1 MTEEIATADA
11 EAGKI
16 SVDKTNISV
25 TDFAQ
30 RRIGE
35 LTPGTEQPQEEEPQ
49 ESPEQETEEGTEEA
63 SEELENTEESVNSE
77 ESETSEEPSEESQES
92 EDVLS
97 QLDLD
102 DMSEEDLREL
112 ADKLGSRAVAR
123 FGELTAKRKAAEER
137 LTQLEARLKEKPN
150 PLETKKVENNP
161 YGNLDTIEKLQQKA
175 TEVDQVVEWAEDL
188 IFESDGYGADDVVTE
203 VEGKEW
209 TKKDVRQALLKAR
222 KAQKTFLP
230 DQLTKVQ
237 LRAEGEVLKKQF
249 DTQAKQELSW
259 LEGEDNDL
267 RKQFEATIGD
277 ERFKKLKSVL
287 KRESPDIAAQLDY
300 WFAHA
305 TNSIYGRKPVGV
317 SKKSPT
323 LNPPKTGNP
332 ASAQSEKGMGRTA
345 KALKELDARFKE
357 TGSAKDFAALRKLKM
372 SNRS

>member
-16 SVDKTNISV
+16 SVDKSNISV

-35 LTPGTEQPQEEEPQ
+35 LAPGTEQPQEKEAEEVI
-49 ESPEQETEEGTEEA
+49 EQETEEVLEESVDTEEA
-63 SEELENTEESVNSE
+63 
-77 ESETSEEPSEESQES
+77 ETSEESPES

-123 FGELTAKRKAAEER
+123 FGELTAKRKAAEEK

-175 TEVDQVVEWAEDL
+175 AEVDQVVEWAEDL

-209 TKKDVRQALLKAR
+209 TKKDVRQSLLRAR

-230 DQLTKVQ
+230 DQLSKVQ
-237 LRAEGEVLKKQF
+237 LRADGEVLTKQF
-249 DTQAKQELSW
+249 DSQAKQELSW
-259 LEGEDNDL
+259 LEGDDNDL
-267 RKQFEATIGD
+267 RKQFEATVGD

-305 TNSIYGRKPVGV
+305 TNSIHGRKLVGV
-317 SKKSPT
+317 GKKSPT

-345 KALKELDARFKE
+345 KALKELEARFKE
-357 TGSAKDFAALRKLKM
+357 TGNARDFAALRKLKM

>member
-16 SVDKTNISV
+16 SVDKSNISV

-35 LTPGTEQPQEEEPQ
+35 LAPGTEQPQDEEAE
-49 ESPEQETEEGTEEA
+49 EVIEQETEEVLEESVDTEEA
-63 SEELENTEESVNSE
+63 
-77 ESETSEEPSEESQES
+77 ETSEESPES

-123 FGELTAKRKAAEER
+123 FGELTAKRKAAEEK

-175 TEVDQVVEWAEDL
+175 AEVDQVVEWAEDL

-209 TKKDVRQALLKAR
+209 TKKDVRQALLRAR

-230 DQLTKVQ
+230 DQLSKVQ
-237 LRAEGEVLKKQF
+237 LRAEGEVLTKQF
-249 DTQAKQELSW
+249 DSQAKQELSW
-259 LEGEDNDL
+259 LEGDDNDL
-267 RKQFEATIGD
+267 RKQFEATVGD

-305 TNSIYGRKPVGV
+305 TNSIHGRKLVGV
-317 SKKSPT
+317 GKKSPT

-345 KALKELDARFKE
+345 KALKELEARFKQ
-357 TGSAKDFAALRKLKM
+357 TGNARDFAALRKLKM

>member
-16 SVDKTNISV
+16 SVDKSNISV

-35 LTPGTEQPQEEEPQ
+35 LAPGTEQPQDEEAE
-49 ESPEQETEEGTEEA
+49 EVIEQETEEVLEESVDTEEA
-63 SEELENTEESVNSE
+63 
-77 ESETSEEPSEESQES
+77 ETSEESPES

-123 FGELTAKRKAAEER
+123 FGELTAKRKAAEEK

-175 TEVDQVVEWAEDL
+175 AEVDQVVEWAEDL

-209 TKKDVRQALLKAR
+209 TKKDVRQSLLRAR

-230 DQLTKVQ
+230 DQLSKVQ
-237 LRAEGEVLKKQF
+237 LRAEGEVLTKQF
-249 DTQAKQELSW
+249 DSQAKQELSW
-259 LEGEDNDL
+259 LEGDDNDL
-267 RKQFEATIGD
+267 RKQFEATVGD

-305 TNSIYGRKPVGV
+305 TNSIHGRKPVEV
-317 SKKSPT
+317 NKKSPT

-345 KALKELDARFKE
+345 KALKELEARFKQ
-357 TGSAKDFAALRKLKM
+357 TGNARDFAALRKLKM

>member
-16 SVDKTNISV
+16 SVDKSNISV

-35 LTPGTEQPQEEEPQ
+35 LAPGTEQPQEKEAEEVI
-49 ESPEQETEEGTEEA
+49 EQETEEV
-63 SEELENTEESVNSE
+63 LEESVDTE
-77 ESETSEEPSEESQES
+77 ESETSEESAES

-123 FGELTAKRKAAEER
+123 FGELTAKRKAAEEK

-175 TEVDQVVEWAEDL
+175 AEVDQVVEWAEDL

-209 TKKDVRQALLKAR
+209 TKKDVRQSLLRAR

-230 DQLTKVQ
+230 DQLSKVQ
-237 LRAEGEVLKKQF
+237 LRAEGEVLTKQF

-267 RKQFEATIGD
+267 RKQFEATVGD

-305 TNSIYGRKPVGV
+305 TNSIHGRKLVGV
-317 SKKSPT
+317 GKKSPT

-345 KALKELDARFKE
+345 KALKELEARFKE
-357 TGSAKDFAALRKLKM
+357 TGNARDFAALRKLKM

>member
-16 SVDKTNISV
+16 SVDKSNISV

-35 LTPGTEQPQEEEPQ
+35 LAPGTEQPQDEEAE
-49 ESPEQETEEGTEEA
+49 EVIEQETEEVLEESVDTEEA
-63 SEELENTEESVNSE
+63 
-77 ESETSEEPSEESQES
+77 ETSEESPES

-123 FGELTAKRKAAEER
+123 FGELTAKRKAAEEK

-175 TEVDQVVEWAEDL
+175 AEVDQVVEWAEDL

-209 TKKDVRQALLKAR
+209 TKKDVRQSLLRAR

-230 DQLTKVQ
+230 DQLSKVQ
-237 LRAEGEVLKKQF
+237 LRAEGEVLTKQF
-249 DTQAKQELSW
+249 DSQAKQELSW
-259 LEGEDNDL
+259 LEGDDNDL
-267 RKQFEATIGD
+267 RKQFEATVGD

-305 TNSIYGRKPVGV
+305 TNSIHGRKLVGV
-317 SKKSPT
+317 GKKSPT

-345 KALKELDARFKE
+345 KALKELEARFKQ
-357 TGSAKDFAALRKLKM
+357 TGNARDFAALRKLKM

>member
-1 MTEEIATADA
+1 MSGQIMTEEIATADA

-16 SVDKTNISV
+16 SVEKSNISV

-35 LTPGTEQPQEEEPQ
+35 LTPGTEQPQEQEPQ
-49 ESPEQETEEGTEEA
+49 EDPEQETEEGTEEVSEESANTEEVEA
-63 SEELENTEESVNSE
+63 SEES
-77 ESETSEEPSEESQES
+77 SEESQES

-123 FGELTAKRKAAEER
+123 FGELTAKRKAAEEK
-137 LTQLEARLKEKPN
+137 LVQLEARLKEKPN

-161 YGNLDTIEKLQQKA
+161 YGNLDTVEKLQQKA
-175 TEVDQVVEWAEDL
+175 AEVDQVVEWAEDL

-230 DQLTKVQ
+230 DQLSKVQ
-237 LRAEGEVLKKQF
+237 LREEGEVLAKQF
-249 DTQAKQELSW
+249 DAQAKQELSW

-267 RKQFEATIGD
+267 RKQFEATVGD

-305 TNSIYGRKPVGV
+305 TNSIHGRKLVEP
-317 SKKSPT
+317 SKKAPT

-345 KALKELDARFKE
+345 KALKELETRFKQ
-357 TGSAKDFAALRKLKM
+357 TGNARDFAALRRLKM
-372 SNRS
+372 STSS

>member
-16 SVDKTNISV
+16 SVDKSNISV

-35 LTPGTEQPQEEEPQ
+35 LAPGTEQPQDEEAE
-49 ESPEQETEEGTEEA
+49 EVIEQETEEVLEESVDTEEA
-63 SEELENTEESVNSE
+63 
-77 ESETSEEPSEESQES
+77 ETSEESPES

-123 FGELTAKRKAAEER
+123 FGELTAKRKAAEEK

-175 TEVDQVVEWAEDL
+175 AEVDQVVEWAEDL

-209 TKKDVRQALLKAR
+209 TKKDVRQSLLRAR

-230 DQLTKVQ
+230 DQLSKVQ
-237 LRAEGEVLKKQF
+237 LRAEGEVLTKQF
-249 DTQAKQELSW
+249 DSQAKQELSW
-259 LEGEDNDL
+259 LEGDDNDL
-267 RKQFEATIGD
+267 RKQFEATVGD

-305 TNSIYGRKPVGV
+305 TNSIHGRKLVGV
-317 SKKSPT
+317 NKKSPT

-345 KALKELDARFKE
+345 KALKELEARFKQ
-357 TGSAKDFAALRKLKM
+357 TGNARDFAALRKLKM

>member
-16 SVDKTNISV
+16 SVDKSNISV

-35 LTPGTEQPQEEEPQ
+35 LAPGTEQPQEKEAEEVI
-49 ESPEQETEEGTEEA
+49 EQETEEVLEESVDTEEA
-63 SEELENTEESVNSE
+63 
-77 ESETSEEPSEESQES
+77 ETSEESPES

-123 FGELTAKRKAAEER
+123 FGELTAKRKAAEEK

-175 TEVDQVVEWAEDL
+175 AEVDQVVEWAEDL

-209 TKKDVRQALLKAR
+209 TKKDVRQSLLRAR

-230 DQLTKVQ
+230 DQLSKVQ
-237 LRAEGEVLKKQF
+237 LRAEGEVLTKQF
-249 DTQAKQELSW
+249 DSQAKQELSW

-267 RKQFEATIGD
+267 RKQFEATVGD

-305 TNSIYGRKPVGV
+305 TNSIHGRKLVGV
-317 SKKSPT
+317 GKKSPT

-345 KALKELDARFKE
+345 KALKELEARFKQ
-357 TGSAKDFAALRKLKM
+357 TGNARDFAALRKLKM

>member
-30 RRIGE
+30 KRIGD
-35 LTPGTEQPQEEEPQ
+35 LTPGTEQPQEKEAEEVIEQDNEEVEEVLEVQ
-49 ESPEQETEEGTEEA
+49 EKPEAEETEEA
-63 SEELENTEESVNSE
+63 A
-77 ESETSEEPSEESQES
+77 EESQES

-102 DMSEEDLREL
+102 EMSEDDLREL

-123 FGELTAKRKAAEER
+123 FGELTAKRKAAEEK

-161 YGNLDTIEKLQQKA
+161 YGNLDTIEKLQQKS

-209 TKKDVRQALLKAR
+209 TKKDVRQALLRAR

-230 DQLTKVQ
+230 DQLSKVQ
-237 LRAEGEVLKKQF
+237 LRAEGEVLTKQF

-267 RKQFEATIGD
+267 RRQFEATVGD

-287 KRESPDIAAQLDY
+287 KRETPDIAAQLDY

-305 TNSIYGRKPVGV
+305 TNSIHGRKLVG
-317 SKKSPT
+317 STKKAPT
-323 LNPPKTGNP
+323 LNPPRTGNP
-332 ASAQSEKGMGRTA
+332 VSAQSEKGMGRTA
-345 KALKELDARFKE
+345 KALKELEARFKE
-357 TGSAKDFAALRKLKM
+357 TGNARDFAALRKLKM
-372 SNRS
+372 STSS

>member
-16 SVDKTNISV
+16 SVEKSNISV

-35 LTPGTEQPQEEEPQ
+35 LTPGTEQPKEEESQ
-49 ESPEQETEEGTEEA
+49 EAPEQETEEETEEA
-63 SEELENTEESVNSE
+63 SEESVNTEEVEASE
-77 ESETSEEPSEESQES
+77 ESSEESQES

-137 LTQLEARLKEKPN
+137 LARLEAQLKEKPN
-150 PLETKKVENNP
+150 PLVTKKVENNP
-161 YGNLDTIEKLQQKA
+161 YGNLDTVEKLQQKA
-175 TEVDQVVEWAEDL
+175 AEVDQVVEWAEDL
-188 IFESDGYGADDVVTE
+188 IFESDGYGAEDIVTE

-209 TKKDVRQALLKAR
+209 TKKDVRQALLRAR

-230 DQLTKVQ
+230 AQLKQVQ
-237 LRAEGEVLKKQF
+237 AQQQGEKLTEQF
-249 DTQAKQELSW
+249 NQQAKKELDW
-259 LEGEDNDL
+259 LGGDDNDL
-267 RKQFEATIGD
+267 RKQFEATVGD
-277 ERFKKLKSVL
+277 DRFKKLKTVL
-287 KRESPDIAAQLDY
+287 KREAPDVAAQLDY

-305 TNSIYGRKPVGV
+305 TNSIYGRKPVV
-317 SKKSPT
+317 ETKKAPT
-323 LNPPKTGNP
+323 LNPPRTGNP
-332 ASAQSEKGMGRTA
+332 AAVQSEKGMGRTA
-345 KALKELDARFKE
+345 KALKELEARFKE
-357 TGSAKDFAALRKLKM
+357 TGNAKDFANLRKLKM
-372 SNRS
+372 STRS

>member
-30 RRIGE
+30 KRIGD
-35 LTPGTEQPQEEEPQ
+35 LAPGTEQPQEREAEEVI
-49 ESPEQETEEGTEEA
+49 EQETEEVVDESVDTEEA
-63 SEELENTEESVNSE
+63 ETSE
-77 ESETSEEPSEESQES
+77 ESETS

-123 FGELTAKRKAAEER
+123 FGELTAKRKAAEEK

-161 YGNLDTIEKLQQKA
+161 YGNLDTIEKLQQKS

-203 VEGKEW
+203 VE
-209 TKKDVRQALLKAR
+209 
-222 KAQKTFLP
+222 
-230 DQLTKVQ
+230 
-237 LRAEGEVLKKQF
+237 
-249 DTQAKQELSW
+249 
-259 LEGEDNDL
+259 
-267 RKQFEATIGD
+267 
-277 ERFKKLKSVL
+277 
-287 KRESPDIAAQLDY
+287 
-300 WFAHA
+300 
-305 TNSIYGRKPVGV
+305 
-317 SKKSPT
+317 
-323 LNPPKTGNP
+323 
-332 ASAQSEKGMGRTA
+332 
-345 KALKELDARFKE
+345 
-357 TGSAKDFAALRKLKM
+357 
-372 SNRS
+372 

>member
-1 MTEEIATADA
+1 MTEEIATANA
-11 EAGKI
+11 EAETE
-16 SVDKTNISV
+16 SVENTNISV

-35 LTPGTEQPQEEEPQ
+35 LTPGTEQPQEKEPQ
-49 ESPEQETEEGTEEA
+49 EAPEQETEDGTEEA
-63 SEELENTEESVNSE
+63 SEESVNAE
-77 ESETSEEPSEESQES
+77 EEEASEEPSEESQES

-123 FGELTAKRKAAEER
+123 FGELTAKRKAAEEK
-137 LTQLEARLKEKPN
+137 LVQLEAQLREKPN
-150 PLETKKVENNP
+150 PLKSRKVENNP
-161 YGNLDTIEKLQQKA
+161 YGNLDTIEKLQQKS

-209 TKKDVRQALLKAR
+209 TKKDVRQSLLRAR

-230 DQLTKVQ
+230 DQLSKVQ
-237 LRAEGEVLKKQF
+237 LRAEGEVLTKQF
-249 DTQAKQELSW
+249 DSQAKQELSW
-259 LEGEDNDL
+259 LEGDDNDL
-267 RKQFEATIGD
+267 RKQFEATVGD

-305 TNSIYGRKPVGV
+305 TNSIHGRKPVGV
-317 SKKSPT
+317 NKKSPT

-345 KALKELDARFKE
+345 KALKELEARFKE
-357 TGSAKDFAALRKLKM
+357 TGNARDFAALRKLKM

>member
-16 SVDKTNISV
+16 SVDKSNISV

-35 LTPGTEQPQEEEPQ
+35 LAPGTEQPQEKEAEEVI
-49 ESPEQETEEGTEEA
+49 EQETEEVLEESVDTEEA
-63 SEELENTEESVNSE
+63 
-77 ESETSEEPSEESQES
+77 ETSEESPES

-123 FGELTAKRKAAEER
+123 FGELTAKRKAAEEK

-175 TEVDQVVEWAEDL
+175 AEVDQVVEWAEDL

-209 TKKDVRQALLKAR
+209 TKKDVRQSLLRAR

-230 DQLTKVQ
+230 DQLSKVQ
-237 LRAEGEVLKKQF
+237 LRAEGEVLTKQF
-249 DTQAKQELSW
+249 DSQAKQELSW
-259 LEGEDNDL
+259 LEGDDNDL
-267 RKQFEATIGD
+267 RKQFEATVGD

-305 TNSIYGRKPVGV
+305 TNSIHGRKLVGV
-317 SKKSPT
+317 GKKSPT

-345 KALKELDARFKE
+345 KALKELEARFKE
-357 TGSAKDFAALRKLKM
+357 TGNARDFAALRKLKM

>member
-16 SVDKTNISV
+16 SVDKSNISV

-35 LTPGTEQPQEEEPQ
+35 LAPGTEQPQEKEAEEVI
-49 ESPEQETEEGTEEA
+49 EQETEEVLEESVDTEEA
-63 SEELENTEESVNSE
+63 
-77 ESETSEEPSEESQES
+77 ETSEESPES

-137 LTQLEARLKEKPN
+137 LIQLEARLKEKPN

-175 TEVDQVVEWAEDL
+175 AEVDQVVEWAEDL

-209 TKKDVRQALLKAR
+209 TKKDVRQSLLRAR

-230 DQLTKVQ
+230 DQLSKVQ
-237 LRAEGEVLKKQF
+237 LRAEGEVLTKQF
-249 DTQAKQELSW
+249 DSQAKQELSW
-259 LEGEDNDL
+259 LEGDDNDL
-267 RKQFEATIGD
+267 RKQFEATVGD

-305 TNSIYGRKPVGV
+305 TNSIHGRKLVGV

-345 KALKELDARFKE
+345 KALKELEARFKE
-357 TGSAKDFAALRKLKM
+357 TGNARDFAALRKLKM

>member
-1 MTEEIATADA
+1 MSGQIMTEEIATADA

-30 RRIGE
+30 KRIGD
-35 LTPGTEQPQEEEPQ
+35 LTPGTEQPQEQ
-49 ESPEQETEEGTEEA
+49 ESEEVIEQETEEVIDESVDTEEA
-63 SEELENTEESVNSE
+63 EATEES
-77 ESETSEEPSEESQES
+77 PES

-102 DMSEEDLREL
+102 EMSEDDLREL

-123 FGELTAKRKAAEER
+123 FGELTAKRKAAEEK

-161 YGNLDTIEKLQQKA
+161 YGNLDTVEKLQQKA
-175 TEVDQVVEWAEDL
+175 AEVDQVIEWAEDL

-209 TKKDVRQALLKAR
+209 TKKDVRQSLLRAR

-230 DQLTKVQ
+230 DQLSKVQ
-237 LRAEGEVLKKQF
+237 LRAEGEVLAKQF

-267 RKQFEATIGD
+267 RKQFEATVGD

-305 TNSIYGRKPVGV
+305 TNSIHGRKLVGNA
-317 SKKSPT
+317 KKAPT

-332 ASAQSEKGMGRTA
+332 VSAQSEKGMGRTA
-345 KALKELDARFKE
+345 KALKELEARFKQ
-357 TGSAKDFAALRKLKM
+357 TGNARDFAALRRLKM

>member
-1 MTEEIATADA
+1 MTDKIATANA
-11 EAGKI
+11 EADQS
-16 SVDKTNISV
+16 SVDNTNISV
-25 TDFAQ
+25 ADLAA
-30 RRIGE
+30 RRLGG
-35 LTPGTEQPQEEEPQ
+35 LTQGLDIPEVSNSEPEAEVTEEVTEGVAEEEIE
-49 ESPEQETEEGTEEA
+49 ESVESEETEEEATEE
-63 SEELENTEESVNSE
+63 TEG
-77 ESETSEEPSEESQES
+77 S

-102 DMSEEDLREL
+102 EMSEDDLREL

-123 FGELTAKRKAAEER
+123 FGELTAKRKAAEEK
-137 LTQLEARLKEKPN
+137 LVQLEARLKEKPN

-161 YGNLDTIEKLQQKA
+161 YGNLDTVEKLQQKA

-203 VEGKEW
+203 IEGKEW

-230 DQLTKVQ
+230 DQLSKVQ
-237 LRAEGEVLKKQF
+237 LREEGEVLSKQF
-249 DTQAKQELSW
+249 DAQAKQELSW

-267 RKQFEATIGD
+267 RKQFEATVGD

-305 TNSIYGRKPVGV
+305 TNSIHGRKLVEP
-317 SKKSPT
+317 SKKAPT

-345 KALKELDARFKE
+345 KALKELEARFKQ
-357 TGSAKDFAALRKLKM
+357 TGNARDFAALRRLKM

>member
-16 SVDKTNISV
+16 SVEKSNISV

-35 LTPGTEQPQEEEPQ
+35 LTPGTEQPQEQEPQ
-49 ESPEQETEEGTEEA
+49 EDPEQETEEETEEA
-63 SEELENTEESVNSE
+63 SEESVNTEEVEASE
-77 ESETSEEPSEESQES
+77 ESSEESQES

-123 FGELTAKRKAAEER
+123 FGELTAKRKAAEEK
-137 LTQLEARLKEKPN
+137 LVQLEARLKEKPN

-161 YGNLDTIEKLQQKA
+161 YGNLDTVEKLQQKA
-175 TEVDQVVEWAEDL
+175 AEVDQVVEWAEDL
-188 IFESDGYGADDVVTE
+188 MFESDGYGADDVVTE
-203 VEGKEW
+203 IEGKEW
-209 TKKDVRQALLKAR
+209 TKKDVRQSLLRAR

-230 DQLTKVQ
+230 DQLSKVQ
-237 LRAEGEVLKKQF
+237 LREEGEVLAKQF
-249 DTQAKQELSW
+249 DAQAKQELSW

-267 RKQFEATIGD
+267 RKQFEATVGD

-287 KRESPDIAAQLDY
+287 KRETPDIAAQLDY

-305 TNSIYGRKPVGV
+305 TNSIHGRKLVEP
-317 SKKSPT
+317 SKKAPT

-345 KALKELDARFKE
+345 KALKELEARFKE
-357 TGSAKDFAALRKLKM
+357 TGNARDFAALRKLKM
-372 SNRS
+372 STSS

>member
-16 SVDKTNISV
+16 SVEKSNISV

-35 LTPGTEQPQEEEPQ
+35 LDPGTEQPPEQEPEEIV
-49 ESPEQETEEGTEEA
+49 EQETEEVIEELVDTEE
-63 SEELENTEESVNSE
+63 TESLE
-77 ESETSEEPSEESQES
+77 ESETS

-102 DMSEEDLREL
+102 DMSEDDLREL

-123 FGELTAKRKAAEER
+123 FGELTAKRKAAEEK

-150 PLETKKVENNP
+150 PLESKKVENNP
-161 YGNLDTIEKLQQKA
+161 YGNLDTIEKLQHKA
-175 TEVDQVVEWAEDL
+175 TEVDQVIEWAENLD
-188 IFESDGYGADDVVTE
+188 FESDGYGADDVVTE

-222 KAQKTFLP
+222 KAQRTFLP
-230 DQLTKVQ
+230 DQLSKVQ
-237 LRAEGEVLKKQF
+237 LREEGEVLAKQF
-249 DTQAKQELSW
+249 DTQARKELSW

-267 RKQFEATIGD
+267 RKQFEATVGD

-287 KRESPDIAAQLDY
+287 KRETPDIAAQLDY

-305 TNSIYGRKPVGV
+305 TNSIHGRKLVK
-317 SKKSPT
+317 STKKAPT
-323 LNPPKTGNP
+323 LSPPRTGNP

-345 KALKELDARFKE
+345 KALKELEARFKQ
-357 TGSAKDFAALRKLKM
+357 TGNARDFAALRKLKM

>member
-16 SVDKTNISV
+16 SVDKSNISV

-35 LTPGTEQPQEEEPQ
+35 LAPGTEQPQEREAEEVI
-49 ESPEQETEEGTEEA
+49 EQETEEVLEESVDTEEA
-63 SEELENTEESVNSE
+63 
-77 ESETSEEPSEESQES
+77 ETSEESLES

-123 FGELTAKRKAAEER
+123 FGELTAKRKAAEEK

-161 YGNLDTIEKLQQKA
+161 YGNLDTIEKLQQKS

-203 VEGKEW
+203 VEGNEW
-209 TKKDVRQALLKAR
+209 TKKDVRQSLLRAR

-230 DQLTKVQ
+230 DQLSKVQ
-237 LRAEGEVLKKQF
+237 LRAEGEVLTKQF
-249 DTQAKQELSW
+249 DSQAKQELSW

-267 RKQFEATIGD
+267 RKQFEATVGD

-305 TNSIYGRKPVGV
+305 TNSIHGRKLVG
-317 SKKSPT
+317 STKKAPT

-332 ASAQSEKGMGRTA
+332 DSAQSEKGMGRTA
-345 KALKELDARFKE
+345 KALRELEARFKQ
-357 TGSAKDFAALRKLKM
+357 TGNARDFAALRKLKM

>member
-16 SVDKTNISV
+16 SVDKSNISV

-35 LTPGTEQPQEEEPQ
+35 LAPGTEQPQDEEAE
-49 ESPEQETEEGTEEA
+49 EVIEQETEEVLEESVDTEEA
-63 SEELENTEESVNSE
+63 
-77 ESETSEEPSEESQES
+77 ETSEESPES

-123 FGELTAKRKAAEER
+123 FGELTAKRKAAEEK

-175 TEVDQVVEWAEDL
+175 AEVDQVVEWAEDL

-209 TKKDVRQALLKAR
+209 TKKDVRQSLLRAR

-230 DQLTKVQ
+230 DQLSKVQ
-237 LRAEGEVLKKQF
+237 LRAEGEVLTKQF
-249 DTQAKQELSW
+249 DSQAKQELSW

-267 RKQFEATIGD
+267 RKQFEATVGD

-305 TNSIYGRKPVGV
+305 TNSIHGRKLVGV
-317 SKKSPT
+317 GKKSPT

-345 KALKELDARFKE
+345 KALKELEARFKQ
-357 TGSAKDFAALRKLKM
+357 TGNARDFAALRKLKM

>member
-16 SVDKTNISV
+16 SVDKSNISV

-35 LTPGTEQPQEEEPQ
+35 LAPGTEQPQEKEAEEVI
-49 ESPEQETEEGTEEA
+49 EQETEEVLEESVDTEEA
-63 SEELENTEESVNSE
+63 
-77 ESETSEEPSEESQES
+77 ETSEESPES

-123 FGELTAKRKAAEER
+123 FGELTAKRKAAEEK

-175 TEVDQVVEWAEDL
+175 AEVDQVVEWAEDL

-209 TKKDVRQALLKAR
+209 TKKDVRQSLLRAR

-230 DQLTKVQ
+230 DQLSKVQ
-237 LRAEGEVLKKQF
+237 LRAEGEVLTKQF
-249 DTQAKQELSW
+249 DSQAKQELSW
-259 LEGEDNDL
+259 LEGDDNDL
-267 RKQFEATIGD
+267 RKQFEATVGD

-305 TNSIYGRKPVGV
+305 TNSIHGRKLVGV
-317 SKKSPT
+317 NKKSPT

-345 KALKELDARFKE
+345 KALKELEARFKE
-357 TGSAKDFAALRKLKM
+357 TGNARDFAALRKLKM

>member
-16 SVDKTNISV
+16 SVDKSNISV

-35 LTPGTEQPQEEEPQ
+35 LAPGTEQPQDEEAE
-49 ESPEQETEEGTEEA
+49 EVIEQETEEVLEESVDTEEA
-63 SEELENTEESVNSE
+63 
-77 ESETSEEPSEESQES
+77 ETSEESPES

-123 FGELTAKRKAAEER
+123 FGELTAKRKAAEEK

-161 YGNLDTIEKLQQKA
+161 YGNLDTIEKLQQKS

-209 TKKDVRQALLKAR
+209 TKKDVRQSLLRAR

-230 DQLTKVQ
+230 DQLSKVQ
-237 LRAEGEVLKKQF
+237 LRAEGEVLTKQF

-267 RKQFEATIGD
+267 RRQFEATVGD

-305 TNSIYGRKPVGV
+305 TNSIHGRKLVGV
-317 SKKSPT
+317 GKKSPT

-345 KALKELDARFKE
+345 KALKELEARFKE
-357 TGSAKDFAALRKLKM
+357 TGNARDFAALRKLKM

>member
-30 RRIGE
+30 KRIGD
-35 LTPGTEQPQEEEPQ
+35 LTPGTEQPQEQEAEEVI
-49 ESPEQETEEGTEEA
+49 EQETEEVIEESVDTEEA
-63 SEELENTEESVNSE
+63 
-77 ESETSEEPSEESQES
+77 ETSEESSEQSETS

-102 DMSEEDLREL
+102 EMSEDDLREL

-123 FGELTAKRKAAEER
+123 FGELTAKRKAAEEK

-209 TKKDVRQALLKAR
+209 TKKDVRQALLRAR

-230 DQLTKVQ
+230 DQLSKVQ
-237 LRAEGEVLKKQF
+237 LRAEGEVLAKQF

-267 RKQFEATIGD
+267 RKQFEATVGD
-277 ERFKKLKSVL
+277 ERFKKLK
-287 KRESPDIAAQLDY
+287 KC
-300 WFAHA
+300 
-305 TNSIYGRKPVGV
+305 
-317 SKKSPT
+317 
-323 LNPPKTGNP
+323 
-332 ASAQSEKGMGRTA
+332 SEA
-345 KALKELDARFKE
+345 
-357 TGSAKDFAALRKLKM
+357 
-372 SNRS
+372 

>member
-16 SVDKTNISV
+16 SVDKSNISV

-35 LTPGTEQPQEEEPQ
+35 LAPGTEQPQEEEA
-49 ESPEQETEEGTEEA
+49 EEVIEQETEEVLEESVDTEEA
-63 SEELENTEESVNSE
+63 
-77 ESETSEEPSEESQES
+77 ETSEESPES

-123 FGELTAKRKAAEER
+123 FGELTAKRKAAEEK

-175 TEVDQVVEWAEDL
+175 AEVDQVVEWAEDL

-209 TKKDVRQALLKAR
+209 TKKDVRQSLLRAR

-230 DQLTKVQ
+230 DQLSKVQ
-237 LRAEGEVLKKQF
+237 LRAEGEVLTKQF
-249 DTQAKQELSW
+249 DSQAKQELSW
-259 LEGEDNDL
+259 LEGDDNDL
-267 RKQFEATIGD
+267 RKQFEATVGD

-305 TNSIYGRKPVGV
+305 TNSIHGRKPVGV
-317 SKKSPT
+317 GKKSPT

-345 KALKELDARFKE
+345 KALKELEARFKQ
-357 TGSAKDFAALRKLKM
+357 TGNARDFAALRKLKM

>member
-16 SVDKTNISV
+16 SVDKSNISV

-35 LTPGTEQPQEEEPQ
+35 LAPGTEQPHEKEAEEVI
-49 ESPEQETEEGTEEA
+49 EQETEEVLEESVDTEEA
-63 SEELENTEESVNSE
+63 
-77 ESETSEEPSEESQES
+77 ETSEESPES

-123 FGELTAKRKAAEER
+123 FGELTAKRKAAEEK

-175 TEVDQVVEWAEDL
+175 AEVDQVVEWAEDL

-209 TKKDVRQALLKAR
+209 TKKDVRQSLLRAR

-230 DQLTKVQ
+230 DQLSKVQ
-237 LRAEGEVLKKQF
+237 LRAEGEVLTKQF
-249 DTQAKQELSW
+249 DSQAKQELSW
-259 LEGEDNDL
+259 LEGDDNDL
-267 RKQFEATIGD
+267 RKQFEATVGD

-305 TNSIYGRKPVGV
+305 TNSIHGRKPVGV
-317 SKKSPT
+317 GKKSPT

-345 KALKELDARFKE
+345 KALKELEARFKQ
-357 TGSAKDFAALRKLKM
+357 TGNARDFAALRKLKM

>member
-16 SVDKTNISV
+16 SVDKSNISV

-35 LTPGTEQPQEEEPQ
+35 LAPGTEQPQEKEADEVI
-49 ESPEQETEEGTEEA
+49 EQETEEVLEESVDTEEA
-63 SEELENTEESVNSE
+63 
-77 ESETSEEPSEESQES
+77 ETSEESSES

-123 FGELTAKRKAAEER
+123 FGELTAKRKAAEEK

-175 TEVDQVVEWAEDL
+175 AEVDQVVEWAEDL

-209 TKKDVRQALLKAR
+209 TKKDVRQSLLRAR

-230 DQLTKVQ
+230 DQLSKVQ
-237 LRAEGEVLKKQF
+237 LRAEGEVLTKQF
-249 DTQAKQELSW
+249 DSQAKQELSW
-259 LEGEDNDL
+259 LEGDDNDL
-267 RKQFEATIGD
+267 RKQFEATVGD

-305 TNSIYGRKPVGV
+305 TNSIHGRKLVGV
-317 SKKSPT
+317 GKKSPT

-345 KALKELDARFKE
+345 KALKELEARFKQ
-357 TGSAKDFAALRKLKM
+357 TGNARDFAALRKLKM